1 MFQFLTSYES
11 WPLYR
16 TVQNKI
22 RRRNVMH
29 KILTLNKIAA
39 KGLDLFSRDDYEV
52 ASEIS
57 RPDAII
63 VRSQDMHSFAI
74 PEPVKAIARAGAG
87 TNNIPVDKCSE
98 GGIVVFN
105 TPGANANSVKELT
118 LTGMLLA
125 SRKIFRGM
133 EWAKSLAGKGDEIP
147 SLIEKG
153 KKEFT
158 GNEICGKKLG
168 VIGLGAIGVDVANDA
183 ERLGMIVSGYDPFIS
198 VEAAWGLSPSI
209 KKAETLEALISESD
223 YITIHIPL
231 NDKTRGILNSE
242 RFSRMKKGVKILNF
256 SRGGLV
262 NNADILEAIHSGIVD
277 RYVTDFP
284 DDTLLQEEN
293 IIAIPH
299 LGAST
304 PEAEENCAVMAA
316 RQLIA
321 FLETGNISNSVNFPD
336 CAMPLA
342 TETRIIIA
350 NKNIPNMVGQIT
362 TILAEES
369 MNISEMINRHKNG
382 YAYNII
388 DVESPGTD
396 VLLSRLRGIEG
407 VVMARIIHKKK
418 TGV

>member
-1 MFQFLTSYES
+1 
-11 WPLYR
+11 
-16 TVQNKI
+16 
-22 RRRNVMH
+22 MH
-29 KILTLNKIAA
+29 KILTLNKIAS
-39 KGLDLFSRDDYEV
+39 KGLDLFSRDLYEV
-52 ASEIS
+52 ASEIGH
-57 RPDAII
+57 PDAII
-63 VRSQDMHSFAI
+63 VRSQDMHSFEI
-74 PEPVKAIARAGAG
+74 PETVKAIARAGAG
-87 TNNIPVDKCSE
+87 TNNIPVNACSQR
-98 GGIVVFN
+98 GIVVFN

-118 LTGMLLA
+118 LTGMFLA

-133 EWAKSLAGKGDEIP
+133 EWVKSLVGRGDEIP
-147 SLIEKG
+147 ALVEKG

-158 GNEICGKKLG
+158 GNEIRGKKLG

-223 YITIHIPL
+223 YISVHIPL
-231 NDKTRGILNSE
+231 NDQTRGILNRD
-242 RFSRMKKGVKILNF
+242 RFSRMKRGVKVLNF

-262 NNADILEAIHSGIVD
+262 NNSDMLEAIQAGIVD

-284 DDTLLQEEN
+284 DDTLLKEEN
-293 IIAIPH
+293 VIAIPH

-316 RQLIA
+316 RQLIT
-321 FLETGNISNSVNFPD
+321 FLETGNILNSVNFPD
-336 CAMPLA
+336 CSMPL
-342 TETRIIIA
+342 TTGTRIIIG
-350 NKNIPNMVGQIT
+350 NRNIPNMVGQIT

-369 MNISEMINRHKNG
+369 MNISEMINRHKDG

-396 VLLSRLRGIEG
+396 AILTKLKGIEG
-407 VVMARIIHKKK
+407 VVMARIIDKK
-418 TGV
+418 